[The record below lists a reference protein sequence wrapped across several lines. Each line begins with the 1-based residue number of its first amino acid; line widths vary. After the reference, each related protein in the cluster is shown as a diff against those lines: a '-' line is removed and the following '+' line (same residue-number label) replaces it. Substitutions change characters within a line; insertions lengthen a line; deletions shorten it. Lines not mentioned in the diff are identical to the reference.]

1 MRYFLAG
8 DGRGHE
14 AGGGQTI
21 TPPLSLVALS
31 KPSLEGG
38 RAMRGDD
45 ARRRAVAPLARD
57 GRGERSGSHAHRTGM
72 YGYAERGQPPR
83 SHGMPARVEWSHAS
97 GRRPKREPVRTMSRS
112 ATLFRVM

>member
-38 RAMRGDD
+38 RAMQGDD
-45 ARRRAVAPLARD
+45 ARARAVARPAQVAASSTWAACAIQACLSTQNADVRG
-57 GRGERSGSHAHRTGM
+57 GRIA
-72 YGYAERGQPPR
+72 
-83 SHGMPARVEWSHAS
+83 MPARVE
-97 GRRPKREPVRTMSRS
+97 
-112 ATLFRVM
+112 